1 MESPPQASLLS
12 PQNSLDHQ
20 NGYPKNG
27 HPPSNG
33 NGHGNV
39 NGNGT
44 IAPLQLIPINY
55 ASSEQADD
63 SDFDLASFLKILR
76 RRMLPFVTVTT
87 LVAMGMWTRTL
98 LQTPIYQGHFRILVE
113 SVSSDRPISDLIQP
127 GENADGLDYA
137 TQIQVLSSP
146 EILEP
151 IVQNIKTE
159 YPEVSVS
166 NLLPALTIQRLNDTK
181 ILEIKYTD
189 SDTGQI
195 QSVLEYLSQGYLDYS
210 LRERQ
215 TSLRQGINFVED
227 QLPQMRQR
235 VNTLQQMLQELQQN
249 YRFVDPALRTQELT
263 VQLSSLSQELFGIE
277 QQLLQAESQYQNLQQ
292 VPGATIALRNDPS
305 YQSQL
310 SQVQAIENQLAL
322 ELARSLDSSLE
333 VQALAR
339 QRENLIPLLS
349 QGAESALNVK
359 LAEASQIIASLQQQ
373 QARILDQGSQLQ
385 SQINQLPALSRVFNE
400 LQQELEIARGSLNR
414 LLAARES
421 LQLESAQKEIPW
433 QLLVVPETLNTPV
446 SPNVSRNLLSSLL
459 LGIAL
464 GIGTAL
470 LLDRLDN
477 VFHSLEQLR
486 EETKQPILGVIP
498 FSPDLS
504 SFAMLENNGLGNKV
518 LGNKGFGNT
527 GFGNK
532 GLGDGI
538 VEHSLSTP
546 HYKAKPLIEAFRS
559 LAINLRFMGADS
571 PLRSLVI
578 SSAMPG
584 DGKSTIALN
593 LAQAAAAMGQRVL
606 LIDADLR
613 RPQLHKRL
621 SLFNGQGLANLI
633 SGGVASPEAVI
644 QPSGIEERL
653 WVLTSGQRPPDPS
666 RLLSSETLK
675 RLNRDFQSR
684 FDLVIYDTPPLLGL
698 SDASLLSNQ
707 CDGILVVA
715 GMGQTDREALKRSL
729 ESLKNSRSTILG
741 IVGNAVKQLPG
752 SRYDNYY
759 YSYKYQQ
766 YYSDL
771 PESAESQPS

>member
-27 HPPSNG
+27 HAPSNG
-33 NGHGNV
+33 NGNGNV

-44 IAPLQLIPINY
+44 IAPLQLIPLNY
-55 ASSEQADD
+55 ASSEQADE

-76 RRMLPFVTVTT
+76 RRMLPFVAVTT
-87 LVAMGMWTRTL
+87 LVAIGTWTRTL

-137 TQIQVLSSP
+137 TQIQVLRSP

-166 NLLPALTIQRLNDTK
+166 SLLPALTIQRLNDTK

-249 YRFVDPALRTQELT
+249 YRFVDPDLRTQELT
-263 VQLSSLSQELFGIE
+263 VQLSNLSQELFGIE

-292 VPGATIALRNDPS
+292 VPGATIALRKDPA

-322 ELARSLDSSLE
+322 ELARSLSSSLE

-373 QARILDQGSQLQ
+373 QARILDKGS
-385 SQINQLPALSRVFNE
+385 
-400 LQQELEIARGSLNR
+400 
-414 LLAARES
+414 
-421 LQLESAQKEIPW
+421 
-433 QLLVVPETLNTPV
+433 
-446 SPNVSRNLLSSLL
+446 
-459 LGIAL
+459 
-464 GIGTAL
+464 
-470 LLDRLDN
+470 
-477 VFHSLEQLR
+477 
-486 EETKQPILGVIP
+486 
-498 FSPDLS
+498 
-504 SFAMLENNGLGNKV
+504 
-518 LGNKGFGNT
+518 
-527 GFGNK
+527 
-532 GLGDGI
+532 
-538 VEHSLSTP
+538 
-546 HYKAKPLIEAFRS
+546 
-559 LAINLRFMGADS
+559 
-571 PLRSLVI
+571 
-578 SSAMPG
+578 
-584 DGKSTIALN
+584 
-593 LAQAAAAMGQRVL
+593 
-606 LIDADLR
+606 
-613 RPQLHKRL
+613 
-621 SLFNGQGLANLI
+621 
-633 SGGVASPEAVI
+633 
-644 QPSGIEERL
+644 
-653 WVLTSGQRPPDPS
+653 
-666 RLLSSETLK
+666 
-675 RLNRDFQSR
+675 
-684 FDLVIYDTPPLLGL
+684 
-698 SDASLLSNQ
+698 
-707 CDGILVVA
+707 
-715 GMGQTDREALKRSL
+715 
-729 ESLKNSRSTILG
+729 
-741 IVGNAVKQLPG
+741 
-752 SRYDNYY
+752 
-759 YSYKYQQ
+759 
-766 YYSDL
+766 
-771 PESAESQPS
+771 